1 MNGASNAQARPERI
15 EFVDALRGFALFGL
29 LMVHAA
35 EAYGVGLS
43 RSTDDPWG
51 QAVFFLFG
59 SKAFAIFALLFG
71 FSFATIM
78 ANQRAR
84 GVDFT
89 GRFAWRL
96 LLLMVIGFVH
106 SLLYSPE
113 ILRLLAFLGLLLIPL
128 DRVRNNYTLLAI
140 AGLFFLQIPL
150 LIQWLLAH
158 WGNAFAASQPYFFR
172 SGLWDIFRNGS
183 LGELIRAN
191 VIEGNLVKWSIN
203 WSFGRVSE
211 IAGLFAVGVVIQR
224 TGFFARIAKD
234 RGIALALALIAGTI
248 FAILEFLVK
257 PVVPGSPSGAEF
269 AIGPFTERAILFQWI
284 GISGI
289 AAQIGLLAL
298 LWNSPAQR
306 LVGLF
311 RGPGRMTLTL
321 YVAHSLIAVPILYQF
336 GLGMAEVWD
345 TQQRILLAIGFF
357 GLQILF
363 AKWWYARYRY
373 GPLEW
378 TWRAATLN
386 DWNVP
391 LRKNPQPA

>member
-1 MNGASNAQARPERI
+1 MNDASKVQVGPERI

-35 EAYGVGLS
+35 EAFGVGLS
-43 RSTDDPWG
+43 RSTDDPRG
-51 QAVFFLFG
+51 QGVFLLFG

-96 LLLMVIGFVH
+96 FLLMVVGFLH
-106 SLLYSPE
+106 SLLYSFE
-113 ILRLLAFLGLLLIPL
+113 ILRLLAFLGVLLIPL
-128 DRVRNNYTLLAI
+128 DRVRSNYAMMAI
-140 AGLFFLQIPL
+140 AVLFFLQIPL
-150 LIQWLLAH
+150 LAQWLLANQ
-158 WGNAFAASQPYFFR
+158 GNAFAASEPYFYG
-172 SGLWDIFRNGS
+172 SSLWDVLRNGT
-183 LGELIRAN
+183 LIELIRAN
-191 VIEGNLVKWSIN
+191 MIEGNLVKWSIN
-203 WSFGRVSE
+203 WSFGRISE
-211 IAGLFAVGVVIQR
+211 IAGLFAIGIVIQR

-234 RGIALALALIAGTI
+234 RALALGLFLIAGTI
-248 FAILEFLVK
+248 FAILEFIVK
-257 PVVPGSPSGAEF
+257 PMVPGVPAGEEF
-269 AIGPFTERAILFQWI
+269 AIGPFTERALLFQWL

-289 AAQIGLLAL
+289 AAQIGFLAL
-298 LWNSPAQR
+298 LWNSPLQW

-311 RGPGRMTLTL
+311 KGPGRMTLTL
-321 YVAHSLIAVPILYQF
+321 YVAHSFVAVPILYQF

-345 TQQRILLAIGFF
+345 TQTRILLAIAFF

-363 AKWWYARYRY
+363 AHWWYARYRY

-391 LRKNPQPA
+391 LRRNVQPA